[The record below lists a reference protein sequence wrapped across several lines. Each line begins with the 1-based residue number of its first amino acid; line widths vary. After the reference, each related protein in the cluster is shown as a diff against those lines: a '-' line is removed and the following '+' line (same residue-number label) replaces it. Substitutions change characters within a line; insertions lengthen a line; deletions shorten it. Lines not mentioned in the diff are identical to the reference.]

1 MKFQQRPHP
10 DEIILVQVG
19 VEVAETL
26 YNTNHVLVF
35 SLQCS
40 VFLGSDL
47 TQCQY
52 INLTIGYFYSTTKSI
67 RY

>member
-26 YNTNHVLVF
+26 YNTNQHVLVF

-47 TQCQY
+47 LHNVNT
-52 INLTIGYFYSTTKSI
+52 LT
-67 RY
+67 